1 MFRQNRWESL
11 VAIIVA
17 IAILAWLL
25 VSITFFLLKSSEMQ
39 TEFESSYSM
48 FLVKMNARTIAHN
61 LDTKGIQENETFS
74 IYRDDATKNY
84 TIFTGSLVESGAYI
98 LESWANI
105 APEQVASAS
114 GRVYRR
120 IYLLER
126 RDDSLGPKNEI
137 IKWSVKEMI
146 R

>member
-1 MFRQNRWESL
+1 MFRQNRGESL

-39 TEFESSYSM
+39 TEFESSYTM

-61 LDTKGIQENETFS
+61 IDTKSVVENETFS
-74 IYRDDATKNY
+74 IYRDDITQDY

-98 LESWANI
+98 LENGTNI
-105 APEQVASAS
+105 TPEQVTSTS

>member
-1 MFRQNRWESL
+1 MFRQNRGESL
-11 VAIIVA
+11 VAIIIA

-25 VSITFFLLKSSEMQ
+25 VSITFFLFKSSEMR
-39 TEFESSYSM
+39 TEFESSYAM

-61 LDTKGIQENETFS
+61 LDTKGIVENETFS
-74 IYRDDATKNY
+74 IYRDDTTHNY
-84 TIFTGSLVESGAYI
+84 IIFTGSLLESGAYI
-98 LESWANI
+98 LENGANI
-105 APEQVASAS
+105 TPEQVSTAS